1 MAELNRR
8 RFLQIAGGTA
18 AAAMLNESIA
28 RAAAIP
34 AQGSTGTIQDIE
46 HIVVLMQENRSF
58 DQYFGSM
65 KGVRG
70 FGDPRP
76 VLQDNGKPVF
86 YQSNGT
92 KDILPFHPQVDD
104 LGMQFVEGLNHDWAG
119 GHQAYNNGK
128 YDKWVPAKTTTTM
141 SYMTRNDIPFHYALA
156 DAFTVCDAYHCSFIG
171 ATDPNRYYLWS
182 GYTGNDGAGGGPV
195 LGNQEAGYGWKTYPE
210 RLEAAG
216 VSWKIYQDIGD
227 GLNAAG
233 SWGWISDAFRG
244 NYGDNSLLYFNNYR
258 NAQPGSALYEK
269 ARTGTNV
276 KAGDGYFD
284 KLRADVANGT
294 LPQVSWI
301 TAPEA
306 FSEHP
311 NWPVNFGAWYI
322 SQVLDALTANPAL
335 WAKTALFI
343 TYDENDGFFD
353 HVVPPYPPA
362 SSAWG
367 LSTADVSKDLYA
379 GGGGYAAGP
388 YGLGPRVPMIVVSP
402 WSKGGYVN
410 SETFD
415 HTSVIRFIEKRFGVQ
430 EPNISPWRRAVC
442 GDLTSAFDFTRADA
456 TPAALPSTDA
466 YLPPDHNAHPSYH
479 PVPPATGTL
488 PKQEAGAKPTR
499 ALGYAPYVDG
509 NATVS
514 TGKFTLTFSSGPT
527 LGAHFHS
534 TSGNR
539 TDGPWPYTVEA
550 GKTLSDTWSTSSSTG
565 NQINLTVWGPNGFL
579 RTWKGPA
586 KKAGPEVTARHD
598 AASGNLKLTLSN
610 SGTAAVNLTITN
622 AYGGASQTLRVAGG
636 GTATY
641 TADLTATGRWYDVKV
656 VSDAD
661 TTFLRR
667 FAGHVETGISGIS
680 DPAIKTV

>member
-76 VLQDNGKPVF
+76 VLQDNGKSVF

-92 KDILPFHPQVDD
+92 KDILPFHPQVND

-156 DAFTVCDAYHCSFIG
+156 DAFTVCDSYHCSFIG
-171 ATDPNRYYLWS
+171 ATDPNRYYMWS
-182 GYTGNDGAGGGPV
+182 GYTGNDGVGGGPV

-210 RLEAAG
+210 RLESAG
-216 VSWKIYQDIGD
+216 VSWKVYQDIGD

-269 ARTGTNV
+269 ARTGTNA
-276 KAGDGYFD
+276 KAGEGYFD
-284 KLRADVANGT
+284 KLRADVVGGT

-301 TAPEA
+301 AAPEA

-311 NWPVNFGAWYI
+311 NWPTNFGAWYI
-322 SQVLDALTANPAL
+322 SQVLDALTANPDV
-335 WAKTALFI
+335 WAKTAFFI

-367 LSTADVSKDLYA
+367 LSTADVSKDLFA
-379 GGGGYAAGP
+379 GNSSYTAGP

-402 WSKGGYVN
+402 WSKGGYVC

-415 HTSVIRFIEKRFGVQ
+415 HTSVIRFMEKRFGVQ

-442 GDLTSAFDFTRADA
+442 GDLTSAFDFSKADA
-456 TPAALPSTDA
+456 SPAALPSTAA
-466 YLPPDHNAHPSYH
+466 YVPADHNAHASYH

-488 PKQEAGAKPTR
+488 PKQEAGSKPTR
-499 ALGYAPYVDG
+499 ALGYVPYVDG
-509 NATVS
+509 KATVS
-514 TGKFTLTFSSGPT
+514 TGKFTLTFSSGPS

-550 GKTLSDTWSTSSSTG
+550 GKTLADTWSTSSSTG

-598 AASGNLKLTLSN
+598 GTTGNLVLSLTN
-610 SGTAAVNLTITN
+610 GGTAAVNLTVTN
-622 AYGGASQTLRVAGG
+622 TYGGTPQTLRVAAG
-636 GTATY
+636 ATVPC
-641 TADLTATGRWYDVKV
+641 TVALTATSRWYDVNV

-667 FAGHVETGISGIS
+667 FAGHVETGATGVS

>member
-1 MAELNRR
+1 MTELNRR

-28 RAAAIP
+28 RAAAIR
-34 AQGSTGTIQDIE
+34 AEVSSGTIQDVE

-58 DQYFGSM
+58 DQYFGAM

-76 VLQDNGKPVF
+76 VLQDNGKSVF

-92 KDILPFHPQVDD
+92 KDILPFNPQVTN
-104 LGMQFVEGLNHDWAG
+104 LGLQFVEGLNHDWAG

-128 YDKWVPAKTTTTM
+128 YNKWVPAKTATTM
-141 SYMTRNDIPFHYALA
+141 AYMSRKDIPFHYALA

-171 ATDPNRYYLWS
+171 ATDPNRYYMWS
-182 GYTGNDGAGGGPV
+182 GHTGNDGTGGGPV
-195 LGNQEAGYGWKTYPE
+195 LDNKEAGYGWKTYPE

-216 VSWKIYQDIGD
+216 VSWKVYQDIGD

-233 SWGWISDAFRG
+233 SWGWINDAFRG
-244 NYGDNSLLYFNNYR
+244 NYGDNSLLYFNSYR
-258 NAQPGSALYEK
+258 NAQPGSPLYEK
-269 ARTGTNV
+269 ARTGTDV
-276 KAGDGYFD
+276 KAGGGYFD
-284 KLRADVANGT
+284 RLRADVASGS

-301 TAPEA
+301 AAPEA

-322 SQVLDALTANPAL
+322 SQVLNALTSNPAV

-362 SSAWG
+362 SAAWG
-367 LSTADVSKDLYA
+367 LSTADVSKDLYP
-379 GGGGYAAGP
+379 GGSGFAAGP

-402 WSKGGYVN
+402 WSKGGYVC

-415 HTSVIRFIEKRFGVQ
+415 HTSVIRFMEKRFGVQ

-442 GDLTSAFDFTRADA
+442 GDLTSAFDFSRADA
-456 TPAALPSTDA
+456 SPAALPSTA
-466 YLPPDHNAHPSYH
+466 GYVPPDHDRHPSYH
-479 PVPPATGTL
+479 PVTPATGTL
-488 PKQEAGAKPTR
+488 PKQESGSKPTR
-499 ALGYAPYVDG
+499 PLGYSPYADG
-509 NATVS
+509 TRNVT
-514 TGKFTLTFSSGPT
+514 TGKFTLTFSSGPA
-527 LGAHFHS
+527 LGAHFHI

-550 GKTLSDTWSTSSSTG
+550 GKTLSDTWSTSAATG

-579 RTWKGPA
+579 RTWKGPTMQ
-586 KKAGPEVTARHD
+586 AGPEVTARHVV
-598 AASGNLKLTLSN
+598 SNGNLALTLTN
-610 SGTAAVNLTITN
+610 PGTTAVNLTVSN
-622 AYGGASQTLRVAGG
+622 AYGGTAQTFRVNPG
-636 GTATY
+636 ATVSH
-641 TADLTATGRWYDVKV
+641 TVNLLATGRWYDVKV
-656 VSDAD
+656 VSDVD

-667 FAGHVETGISGIS
+667 FAGHVETGAPGVS